1 MSTHVRSSI
10 SGKYRQNTSGKID
23 TATGKY
29 LNDIDKIPNV
39 SFTRK
44 LDIACHFNLPL
55 TLEPKNEKMFAFESI
70 TCFLISRYV
79 LIHF

>member
-1 MSTHVRSSI
+1 MNTRVRSSI
-10 SGKYRQNTSGKID
+10 SCKYRQNTSGKID

-55 TLEPKNEKMFAFESI
+55 TLEPKFKNVCLSNQLLVFWFLGMF
-70 TCFLISRYV
+70 
-79 LIHF
+79 